1 MTRSEP
7 SSCQKF
13 HRELLYISFYTHLLP
28 HHFYLDHALST
39 SPVIVLQCALDTSFS
54 NIIETLKFRT
64 NL

>member
-28 HHFYLDHALST
+28 HHFYL
-39 SPVIVLQCALDTSFS
+39 VIVLQCALDTSFS